1 MGMRWHFAMPRIIVR
16 LGSDRAE
23 YSDAECTFFGNSDV
37 TAGTQPLV
45 GEILLE
51 DKMLSGAVSVDIEF
65 SMYIAKLLCA
75 KFEIFRYSWLIE

>member
-37 TAGTQPLV
+37 TAGL
-45 GEILLE
+45 
-51 DKMLSGAVSVDIEF
+51 
-65 SMYIAKLLCA
+65 
-75 KFEIFRYSWLIE
+75 